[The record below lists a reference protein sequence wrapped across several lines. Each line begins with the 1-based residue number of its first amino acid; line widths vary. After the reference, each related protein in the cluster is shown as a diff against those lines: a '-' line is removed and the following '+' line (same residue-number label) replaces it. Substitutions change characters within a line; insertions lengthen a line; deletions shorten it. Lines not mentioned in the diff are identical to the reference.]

1 MIAQLYKLSASFW
14 AFIATISMDITDK
27 ALLKHEYHVNK
38 YVDLICYEKDMG
50 H

>member
-1 MIAQLYKLSASFW
+1 MIVQLYKLSASFW
-14 AFIATISMDITDK
+14 AFIATLGMAIEDE
-27 ALLKHEYHVNK
+27 ALRKHEYHVNK